1 MGCGHEH
8 RYLRRRLAL
17 LVALALAPAACG
29 GGSRSHRSADGVHAS
44 APLVGTGHGVV
55 VARIGTAA
63 ISLAT
68 YEHWMAIGAA
78 TVEMPKPT
86 GPLPK
91 VVEYVP
97 PEFTACVAQLRANAP
112 SSTLTAPLRAQCRR
126 TYKGIQARIL
136 NFLIT
141 GYWLRGEAA
150 EQHASVSEAEVR
162 NEFDEERRAHY
173 PTAASFR
180 RVQEASRQTVSDLM
194 FAVETRMLSAKL
206 LEKFR
211 STHSKG
217 KSEQATIAAFNKS
230 VRSTWAL
237 KTNCQ
242 PGYVVPDCEQYKP

>member
-1 MGCGHEH
+1 
-8 RYLRRRLAL
+8 
-17 LVALALAPAACG
+17 
-29 GGSRSHRSADGVHAS
+29 
-44 APLVGTGHGVV
+44 
-55 VARIGTAA
+55 
-63 ISLAT
+63 
-68 YEHWMAIGAA
+68 MAIGAA

-112 SSTLTAPLRAQCRR
+112 SSTSSASLRGECRR
-126 TYKGIQARIL
+126 TYEGIQARVL
-136 NFLIT
+136 SFLIT

-162 NEFDEERRAHY
+162 KEFDEERRARY
-173 PTAASFR
+173 STAASFR
-180 RVQEASRQTVSDLM
+180 RLQEASRQTVSDLM

-206 LEKFR
+206 LENFM
-211 STHSKG
+211 STHGKG

-230 VRSTWAL
+230 VRSTWAP

-242 PGYVVPDCEQYKP
+242 PGYVLPDCEQYKP